1 MTAREIDPSG
11 APWCPY
17 LDAEHLDVFHA
28 HDIPLAGTFRVGGQ
42 PVLFLCAVGQ
52 TYRNS
57 VWAYLDLTDVEADR
71 LAGATWT
78 STSEM
83 VADLEVMFADRTA
96 GFVFAQDNLVA
107 FEGTVDVG
115 DLMDAVMAFMERV
128 MSATEV
134 AISPRDRRRSQQA
147 GADAVL
153 RELSPT
159 G

>member
-1 MTAREIDPSG
+1 MTGREIDPDG

-17 LDAEHLDVFHA
+17 LRADNLDVFHA
-28 HDIPLAGTFRVGGQ
+28 HDIPLAGTFRVGEQ
-42 PVLFLCAVGQ
+42 QVLFLCAVGQ

-57 VWAYLDLTDVEADR
+57 VWAYLDLTCAEAER
-71 LAGATWT
+71 LAGASWA
-78 STSEM
+78 STSAM
-83 VADLEVMFADRTA
+83 VAELEAMFAGRSA
-96 GFVFAQDNLVA
+96 GFAFARDNVIA
-107 FEGTVDVG
+107 FEGTVAVG
-115 DLMDAVMAFMERV
+115 DLMDAVMAFVEQV

-134 AISPRDRRRSQQA
+134 AISPADRRRSQQA